1 MFSLRSLQAIVL
13 LLVLVFSLLAAAP
26 ARLITYVLP
35 EGQVVLQGL
44 SGTLW
49 EGRASRA
56 MVRIPAGFAH
66 LGSVNWS
73 LSATSLLS
81 LSPALAVESRWG
93 SQRFSGEV
101 TSRGENHYWLENV
114 QARVAADLLR
124 QFAPVALGGHFD
136 LQLSE
141 LTLENAL
148 PNGGS
153 GRIVWERAA
162 WQAPRGPIAL
172 GTYALEFTQPADG
185 PLSGTVLTLAG
196 PLEADGRVAVT
207 GREYL
212 VDVLVRSDE
221 ALDGQLTQALTLMA
235 APEGDGYRLKLDG
248 EF

>member
-1 MFSLRSLQAIVL
+1 
-13 LLVLVFSLLAAAP
+13 
-26 ARLITYVLP
+26 
-35 EGQVVLQGL
+35 
-44 SGTLW
+44 
-49 EGRASRA
+49 
-56 MVRIPAGFAH
+56 
-66 LGSVNWS
+66 
-73 LSATSLLS
+73 
-81 LSPALAVESRWG
+81 
-93 SQRFSGEV
+93 
-101 TSRGENHYWLENV
+101 
-114 QARVAADLLR
+114 
-124 QFAPVALGGHFD
+124 
-136 LQLSE
+136 
-141 LTLENAL
+141 
-148 PNGGS
+148 
-153 GRIVWERAA
+153 VWERAA